1 MDIKTITVKH
11 PNIEKRDITLLL
23 VDGKLDIPST
33 EFLIYEARYGGR
45 HGHLGGR
52 TSHKGRAVKIA
63 ELYRNLNDGG
73 LDWRSATEPHIKAIR
88 NAMLCWDNNDNE
100 AHSKFDYEE
109 ISNDAMNH
117 KLGVWFKFYKY
128 MEKIGE
134 YCDMILKTK
143 KIKKYTPQRMLQHL
157 DQRSENKE
165 NDYMEV
171 WSLRVKSSP
180 TSNSYRALSRTEFS
194 KLRQHL
200 RNIDVVYEMIALFM
214 VETGLRITAALEV
227 TEKDFQGIL
236 PLHSSGKTLND
247 TIDREYIAKG
257 DIKKYYDLPLRTIW
271 GIQEQYLARM
281 QPERSHKHLLR
292 CERLNSDH
300 YNENAMWILENGK
313 EVKGH
318 DVWKAF
324 NDVSKIMGRTTKRIT
339 PHWLRHTF
347 ATWTIMD
354 IANKKNISLENTGST
369 PNPIFVSALQQ
380 KLGHASI
387 LSTMRYITTA
397 LKLMGLDVNDGP
409 IQMSLRSFLKNK
421 ASQNLVE
428 KEAKIEFGDDFDDDY
443 FDVVKYA
450 LSRGIVVDDEALN
463 R

>member
-128 MEKIGE
+128 MEKMGE
-134 YCDMILKTK
+134 YCDMTLRTK
-143 KIKKYTPQRMLQHL
+143 KVKKYTPQKMLQHL

-165 NDYMEV
+165 NDYIEV

-214 VETGLRITAALEV
+214 VETGLRITAA
-227 TEKDFQGIL
+227 
-236 PLHSSGKTLND
+236 S
-247 TIDREYIAKG
+247 
-257 DIKKYYDLPLRTIW
+257 
-271 GIQEQYLARM
+271 
-281 QPERSHKHLLR
+281 
-292 CERLNSDH
+292 
-300 YNENAMWILENGK
+300 
-313 EVKGH
+313 
-318 DVWKAF
+318 
-324 NDVSKIMGRTTKRIT
+324 
-339 PHWLRHTF
+339 
-347 ATWTIMD
+347 
-354 IANKKNISLENTGST
+354 
-369 PNPIFVSALQQ
+369 
-380 KLGHASI
+380 
-387 LSTMRYITTA
+387 
-397 LKLMGLDVNDGP
+397 
-409 IQMSLRSFLKNK
+409 
-421 ASQNLVE
+421 
-428 KEAKIEFGDDFDDDY
+428 
-443 FDVVKYA
+443 
-450 LSRGIVVDDEALN
+450 
-463 R
+463 